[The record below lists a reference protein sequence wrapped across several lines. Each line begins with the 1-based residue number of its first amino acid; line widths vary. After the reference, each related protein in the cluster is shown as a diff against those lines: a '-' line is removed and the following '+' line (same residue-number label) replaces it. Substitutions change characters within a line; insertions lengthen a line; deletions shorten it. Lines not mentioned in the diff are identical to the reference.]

1 MQYADLT
8 ADQKAQVQAFMD
20 VYRPILGQVA
30 RIFAQVAGME
40 NAWNGSI
47 SALVT
52 GLDANAIVDTTTGL
66 AGAAPLTRESIITTM
81 GNFQQALASFN
92 TDSMRQGY
100 INAAGL
106 SNTL

>member
-8 ADQKAQVQAFMD
+8 TDQKAQVQAFMD

-30 RIFAQVAGME
+30 RIFAQTAGME

-52 GLDANAIVDTTTGL
+52 SLDAGAIVAAPTGL
-66 AGAAPLTRESIITTM
+66 AGAAPLTRESVITTM
-81 GNFQQALASFN
+81 GNFAAALASFN
-92 TDSMRQGY
+92 TDTMRQGY